1 MCVGASGVNLGERG
15 GGKTERHGRI
25 CSCGGVLYKR
35 RINQKKKAMT
45 LVFFSYILLSIKTKD
60 EGIVNPRKKNNF

>member
-1 MCVGASGVNLGERG
+1 MDLGKRG
-15 GGKTERHGRI
+15 GGRTERHEKI

-45 LVFFSYILLSIKTKD
+45 LVFFSYILHSIKITD
-60 EGIVNPRKKNNF
+60 EGIVNPRKKNNT